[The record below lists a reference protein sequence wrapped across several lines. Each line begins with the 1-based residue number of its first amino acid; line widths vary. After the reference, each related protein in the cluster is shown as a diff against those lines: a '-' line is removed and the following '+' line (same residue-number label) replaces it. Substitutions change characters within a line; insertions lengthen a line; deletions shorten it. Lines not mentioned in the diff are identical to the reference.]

1 MTETEFIERRR
12 DSWQEIERMLVLKR
26 GKGSLRED
34 LSVRRFPG
42 LYRELCGD
50 LNRARAEHYSLPL
63 QERLN
68 RLVLDSHI
76 LLYRA
81 PRPEPLKALK
91 RGMASAPAAV
101 RASRKLV
108 LGCALAFYGTAV
120 LFFAW
125 ASGNRDRASD
135 ILGDGTVSS
144 IESMYDPASE
154 HFLHPREVTGD
165 ADMFGYYISNNIG
178 IGLGTMAAG
187 VLAGLGSLFVLVFNG
202 AFLGAAA
209 AVAATA
215 GYSSTFFPFV
225 SGHSAF
231 ELTAIVLFAASGFIL
246 GRAILAPGRL
256 SRYEALRRAGERSV
270 PVAGLAFAFMAI
282 AAGIEA
288 FWSSRPLD
296 PTLKYAVA
304 ALLWAGV
311 ASYLAIGG
319 RSRAR

>member
-1 MTETEFIERRR
+1 MTESEFIARRR
-12 DSWQEIERMLVLKR
+12 GSWQEIERMLVLKR
-26 GKGSLRED
+26 GEGCLREPG
-34 LSVRRFPG
+34 SVRRFPG

-81 PRPEPLKALK
+81 PRPEPLKALIK
-91 RGMASAPAAV
+91 GAAEAPAAV

-108 LGCALAFYGTAV
+108 LGCALAFFGTAA

-125 ASGNRDRASD
+125 ANGDRDRAAD
-135 ILGDGTVSS
+135 ILGDDAVSS
-144 IESMYDPASE
+144 IESMYDPESD

-165 ADMFGYYISNNIG
+165 ADMFGFYISNNIG

-215 GYSSTFFPFV
+215 GYSRTFFPFV
-225 SGHSAF
+225 CGHSAF
-231 ELTAIVLFAASGFIL
+231 ELSAIILFSASGFIL
-246 GRAILAPGRL
+246 GRAVLAPGRL
-256 SRYEALRRAGERSV
+256 SRYEALRRAGARSV

-282 AAGIEA
+282 AACIEA
-288 FWSSRPLD
+288 FWSSRPTD

-304 ALLWAGV
+304 AVLWAGV
-311 ASYLAIGG
+311 AAYLAIGG

>member
-1 MTETEFIERRR
+1 MTESEFIARRR
-12 DSWQEIERMLVLKR
+12 GAWQEIERMLAVKR
-26 GKGSLRED
+26 GAGSLREAA
-34 LSVRRFPG
+34 SVRRFPG

-81 PRPEPLKALK
+81 PRLEPLKALK
-91 RGMASAPAAV
+91 KGMSDAPAAV

-108 LGCALAFYGTAV
+108 LACALAFYGTAA

-125 ASGNRDRASD
+125 ANGNRDRASD
-135 ILGDGTVSS
+135 FLGADAVSN
-144 IESMYDPASE
+144 IEAMYDPESE

-187 VLAGLGSLFVLVFNG
+187 VLAGLGSLVVLVFNG

-215 GYSSTFFPFV
+215 GYSSSFFPFV
-225 SGHSAF
+225 CGHAAF
-231 ELTAIVLFAASGFIL
+231 ELTAIILFSASGFIL

-256 SRYEALRRAGERSV
+256 SRYEALRRAGARSL
-270 PVAGLAFAFMAI
+270 PLAGLAFALMAI
-282 AAGIEA
+282 AAGVEA
-288 FWSSRPLD
+288 FWSSRPMESAV
-296 PTLKYAVA
+296 KYAVA
-304 ALLWAGV
+304 AALWALV
-311 ASYLAIGG
+311 AAYLAGGG

>member
-1 MTETEFIERRR
+1 MTEADFIARRR
-12 DSWQEIERMLVLKR
+12 GSWQEIERMLVQKR
-26 GKGSLRED
+26 GKGSLREAG
-34 LSVRRFPG
+34 SVGRFPT

-50 LNRARAEHYSLPL
+50 LNRARAEHYSLQL

-76 LLYRA
+76 LLYRG
-81 PRPEPLKALK
+81 PRPKPLAALI
-91 RGMASAPAAV
+91 RGMSEAPAAV
-101 RASRKLV
+101 RESRKLV
-108 LGCALAFYGTAV
+108 LACALAFYGTAA
-120 LFFAW
+120 LLFAW
-125 ASGNRDRASD
+125 TNGNRDRASD
-135 ILGDGTVSS
+135 FLGDDTVST
-144 IESMYDPASE
+144 IESMYDPESD
-154 HFLHPREVTGD
+154 HFLHPRDVTTD

-202 AFLGAAA
+202 AFLGAVA

-215 GYSSTFFPFV
+215 GYSGTFFPFV

-231 ELTAIVLFAASGFIL
+231 ELTAIILFSASGFML

-256 SRYEALRRAGERSV
+256 SRYEALRRAGARSV

-282 AAGIEA
+282 AAGVEA
-288 FWSSRPLD
+288 FWSSRPMENAV
-296 PTLKYAVA
+296 KYAVA
-304 ALLWAGV
+304 AALWAGV
-311 ASYLAIGG
+311 AAYLAAGG